1 MIAEILAHKREEV
14 RELRAALPLAELQG
28 RAREAGER
36 YPVRSLIRALRRR
49 ETADRRGKEA
59 VPALIA
65 EVKRASPS
73 RGLIR
78 PDFDPARMARDYAR
92 GGASAISVLTDRRYF
107 QGDPAYLKTC
117 RQAAGLPV
125 LGKDFLID
133 PHQVYLARSL
143 GADAVLLIAG
153 ALPGP
158 ELGELYGLAGS
169 VGLEALVE
177 VHNEAEL
184 ERALRLR
191 AAAGAPPP
199 VIGINNRDLGTF
211 RVDLGV
217 TRRLAPLVPPD
228 RSLVSESGIS
238 RHEDLLL
245 LGRLGVNAVL
255 VGEALARRA
264 DLTAAV
270 TELLGGVPGEVEE
283 QPR

>member
-14 RELRAALPLAELQG
+14 RELRAALPLAELQR

-36 YPVRSLIRALRRR
+36 HPVRSLVRALGRE
-49 ETADRRGKEA
+49 ETADGGGKAA

-78 PDFDPARMARDYAR
+78 PDFDPGQMARDYAR

-107 QGDPAYLKTC
+107 QGDPAYLEVC
-117 RQAAGLPV
+117 RRAAGLPV
-125 LGKDFLID
+125 LCKDFLID
-133 PHQVYLARSL
+133 PHQVCLARSL
-143 GADAVLLIAG
+143 GADAVLLIVG

-158 ELGELYGLAGS
+158 ELGELYDLAGS

-177 VHNEAEL
+177 VHTEAEL
-184 ERALRLR
+184 ERALQLR
-191 AAAGAPPP
+191 PAADAPPP
-199 VIGINNRDLGTF
+199 VIGINNRDLSTFGT
-211 RVDLGV
+211 DLEV
-217 TRRLAPLVPPD
+217 SRRLAPLIPPD
-228 RSLVSESGIS
+228 RTVVSESGIS
-238 RHEDLLL
+238 RYEDLLL
-245 LGRLGVNAVL
+245 LGGLGVDAVL

-270 TELLGGVPGEVEE
+270 ADLLAGVPGEVEE
-283 QPR
+283 RP